1 MSVDTEHDLVCLK
14 RVGSVVREALD
25 GMRQSLIPGITTGEL
40 DTIGEMVLRSHGAK
54 SAPQLEYGFPGTNLI
69 SINDEIVHGVPG
81 RRVVQ
86 PGDLVTI
93 DVTAELDDFIADAA
107 MTITVEPACELY
119 QDLRDCAETAL
130 SDALAVARTGE
141 PIHVIGRAVEERVR
155 EFGFAVIP
163 DLGGH
168 GVGRSIH
175 EDPMVLNFYDER
187 DRAPLTEGLVIT
199 VEPIVTSG
207 ATGWYEADDGW
218 TVKSIDGSPS
228 AHFEHTIVITQD
240 SPIILTA

>member
-1 MSVDTEHDLVCLK
+1 M
-14 RVGSVVREALD
+14 VR
-25 GMRQSLIPGITTGEL
+25 
-40 DTIGEMVLRSHGAK
+40 
-54 SAPQLEYGFPGTNLI
+54 
-69 SINDEIVHGVPG
+69 
-81 RRVVQ
+81 

-93 DVTAELDDFIADAA
+93 DVTAELDGFIADAA
-107 MTITVEPACELY
+107 VTVAVEPANAVL
-119 QDLRDCAETAL
+119 QGLRDCAEVAL
-130 SDALAVARTGE
+130 LDALAVARSGE

-175 EDPMVLNFYDER
+175 EDPMVLNFFNER
-187 DRAPLTEGLVIT
+187 DRTPLTEGLVIT
-199 VEPIVTSG
+199 IEPIVTSG